1 MNLSKFLKAPIPG
14 ENLTQVS
21 RNYAWHRPPQFSEYD
36 DVIEHFVD
44 SYIGDTERLGAA
56 MLLVQNGIPATSAV
70 SSILL
75 GMVGRGVISPD
86 MSLIVAG
93 PFYKILTRM
102 FDETGTK
109 YLTGFDT
116 EEQMREFLDA
126 PKQKPTKKN
135 KLSEEQ
141 EEQIDKFEKEL
152 KEQEIV
158 PAGGLMGAKS
168 DTEDTMDIDA
178 EPTGEGLVLRP
189 QDDDKES

>member
-1 MNLSKFLKAPIPG
+1 MNPSKFLKAPIPG

-21 RNYAWHRPPQFSEYD
+21 RNYAWHRPPQFTEYD

-44 SYIGDTERLGAA
+44 SYIANTDRLTSA
-56 MLLVQNGIPATSAV
+56 MLLVENGVPATSAV
-70 SSILL
+70 TSILI
-75 GMVGRGVISPD
+75 GMVGRGVITPD
-86 MSLIVAG
+86 MSLVVAG
-93 PFYKILTRM
+93 PLYKIVTRM

-116 EEQMREFLDA
+116 EDQMREFLDA
-126 PKQKPTKKN
+126 PKQKTTKKK
-135 KLSEEQ
+135 KLSKEQ

-152 KEQEIV
+152 KEQKTV

-189 QDDDKES
+189 QDDEES

>member
-1 MNLSKFLKAPIPG
+1 MNPSKFLKAPIPG
-14 ENLTQVS
+14 ENLAQVS
-21 RNYAWHRPPQFSEYD
+21 RNYAWHRPPQFAEYD

-44 SYIGDTERLGAA
+44 TYIADTEKLASA
-56 MLLVQNGIPATSAV
+56 MLLVENGIPATSAV
-70 SSILL
+70 TSILL

-93 PFYKILTRM
+93 PFYKIITRM

-126 PKQKPTKKN
+126 PKQKPTKKS
-135 KLSEEQ
+135 KLSKEQ
-141 EEQIDKFEKEL
+141 EEQIDRFEKEL
-152 KEQEIV
+152 KEKENV

-168 DTEDTMDIDA
+168 ETKDTMDIDA
-178 EPTGEGLVLRP
+178 EPTGQGLVLRP
-189 QDDDKES
+189 QDEETA